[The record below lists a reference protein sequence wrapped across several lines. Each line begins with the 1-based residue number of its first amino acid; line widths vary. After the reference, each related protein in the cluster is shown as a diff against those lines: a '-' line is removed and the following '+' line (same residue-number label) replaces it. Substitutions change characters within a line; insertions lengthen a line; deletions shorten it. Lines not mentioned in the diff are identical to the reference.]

1 MGPRRGKQNPAP
13 RPPEQTHR
21 QPGLCLPLLRGRTQP
36 AVRGCQQTPRRC
48 RALSGGHEAL
58 APGLQLSRI
67 SAGPCAGWFQHAPL
81 CWGSL
86 ETARVLQRG
95 RSCPGCA
102 HAGADERRAWLAGRL
117 HRPAELIPID
127 SRSPIVIPDDKERG
141 GAGEHSAAGPEPSI
155 SPQPLRYL
163 IRLWPRLKMS
173 VAPGSGR
180 GSFRVL
186 YIALIYMSLE
196 INLACIL
203 PHRPPPLRLPM
214 PPSPPWPQPPS
225 LPAMV
230 QGRAPVGGRGVRWQL
245 LGCGAAWHCHLAWD
259 GLTAAGVGV

>member
-1 MGPRRGKQNPAP
+1 MPSWAAVFEARANVVSFGPPQRQAKPCSASSGANPP
-13 RPPEQTHR
+13 
-21 QPGLCLPLLRGRTQP
+21 LCLPLLRGRTQP

-48 RALSGGHEAL
+48 RALSGGREAL

-86 ETARVLQRG
+86 ETARVLQWG

-141 GAGEHSAAGPEPSI
+141 ELGSAAPQDQSQASLL
-155 SPQPLRYL
+155 SPC
-163 IRLWPRLKMS
+163 
-173 VAPGSGR
+173 V
-180 GSFRVL
+180 
-186 YIALIYMSLE
+186 
-196 INLACIL
+196 
-203 PHRPPPLRLPM
+203 
-214 PPSPPWPQPPS
+214 
-225 LPAMV
+225 
-230 QGRAPVGGRGVRWQL
+230 
-245 LGCGAAWHCHLAWD
+245 
-259 GLTAAGVGV
+259 T